1 MFDET
6 ARLES
11 PTGASL
17 SYRHQPAA
25 EPGRGIL
32 LICHGLAEHSG
43 RYAEFA
49 RFMSAHGF
57 HVYAHDHRGHGETT
71 APDAP
76 QARFA
81 VRDGVRKV
89 IADLFAMYDLAV
101 AAHPGLP
108 VILFGHSMGGL
119 IALNAAVD
127 YPDRFRA
134 LAVWNSN
141 FHPGLT
147 GRFAQ
152 IVLHLEKA
160 LMGADVPSAIL
171 PRATFRNWGRSMP
184 EKRTEADWLS
194 TDPAEV
200 DAYNAD
206 PLCGFDASISLW
218 LDLFEMT
225 FRAPPLIDRLPK
237 AMPIHLTGGADDPA
251 TSGGQEIAWLSR
263 HFGRRGFSRVTTRIW
278 PATRHETL
286 KEKVRQEAMD
296 GFAIWANTAA
306 TP

>member
-1 MFDET
+1 
-6 ARLES
+6 
-11 PTGASL
+11 
-17 SYRHQPAA
+17 
-25 EPGRGIL
+25 
-32 LICHGLAEHSG
+32 
-43 RYAEFA
+43 
-49 RFMSAHGF
+49 
-57 HVYAHDHRGHGETT
+57 
-71 APDAP
+71 
-76 QARFA
+76 
-81 VRDGVRKV
+81 
-89 IADLFAMYDLAV
+89 YDLAV
-101 AAHPGLP
+101 AAHAGLP

-206 PLCGFDASISLW
+206 LLCGFDASISLW

-237 AMPIHLTGGADDPA
+237 AMPIHLTGGADDLA

-263 HFGRRGFSRVTTRIW
+263 HFGR
-278 PATRHETL
+278 
-286 KEKVRQEAMD
+286 
-296 GFAIWANTAA
+296 
-306 TP
+306 